1 MSLRLLSLLCLL
13 LLSEASLT
21 QESGTAKGPEV
32 PDTCPVT
39 KAADHSFVPPYPYPA
54 KTISGGSWFGTDR
67 LWIALPE
74 GGIWRAADFSSA
86 DSSSGKRRKW
96 WRYAKVSWWRQGYDW
111 HVDGAPKLK
120 VTGRRLDSTAP
131 PLIAEKAEPVGV
143 TFPKAYM
150 MDSLDFPTLGCWEIT
165 GRYENDELTFVVWV
179 AEATSQREQWTEL
192 RKDLLARAKN
202 GDARA
207 ESWLGSGYEQG
218 WFGRADFPEALEWFR
233 RAAAHGNPD
242 AQNSL
247 GQMYEDGEGVQRDYV
262 QAAQWYRKAAENVP
276 DRGGAGQGRMNLGL
290 LYMQGLGV
298 PKDYVQAYMWFS
310 LSNSEANLSDA
321 KAQMTSAQVL
331 EAERMATE
339 WKIRYSEQ

>member
-1 MSLRLLSLLCLL
+1 
-13 LLSEASLT
+13 
-21 QESGTAKGPEV
+21 
-32 PDTCPVT
+32 
-39 KAADHSFVPPYPYPA
+39 
-54 KTISGGSWFGTDR
+54 
-67 LWIALPE
+67 
-74 GGIWRAADFSSA
+74 
-86 DSSSGKRRKW
+86 
-96 WRYAKVSWWRQGYDW
+96 
-111 HVDGAPKLK
+111 
-120 VTGRRLDSTAP
+120 
-131 PLIAEKAEPVGV
+131 
-143 TFPKAYM
+143 